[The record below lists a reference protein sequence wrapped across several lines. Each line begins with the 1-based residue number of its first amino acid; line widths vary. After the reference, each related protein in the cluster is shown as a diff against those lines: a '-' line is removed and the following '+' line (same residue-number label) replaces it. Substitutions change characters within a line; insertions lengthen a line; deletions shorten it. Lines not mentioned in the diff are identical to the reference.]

1 MPSDPKLVVRDVFV
15 ADARHPLRI
24 LVHNRGQLFHL
35 EPLRIVFANLMNV
48 RNDTIEIDRIRV
60 DDEIFRYH
68 DGTPWRTGKG
78 LKLGEGLKHSRN
90 QKRWAG
96 PRKGSKP
103 HFREIFQPDEA

>member
-1 MPSDPKLVVRDVFV
+1 
-15 ADARHPLRI
+15 
-24 LVHNRGQLFHL
+24 
-35 EPLRIVFANLMNV
+35 MNV

-68 DGTPWRTGKG
+68 NGTPWRSGEG

-96 PRKGSKP
+96 PRKGQNL
-103 HFREIFQPDEA
+103 IFEEFFNQMKLRFGPCDALPCALCCWQLAARGLLS